1 MARERQGVLVFRSW
15 GGRRPGAGR
24 SASRGRSAVAH
35 RRRAPHHAHVPVHVT
50 LRASPEIPSLR
61 GARVFAAV
69 RGSLAAASKATFRV
83 LHYSVQTDHV
93 HLLIEADGGV
103 ELARGARAWRYG

>member
-1 MARERQGVLVFRSW
+1 
-15 GGRRPGAGR
+15 
-24 SASRGRSAVAH
+24 
-35 RRRAPHHAHVPVHVT
+35 VHVT